1 MLAEARA
8 RINGGVIAQNID
20 QRRKEEEH
28 VWYPRRII
36 LLFTPRKSTDSD
48 DVYFSTF
55 VLNDS
60 FPKKLFHLK

>member
-28 VWYPRRII
+28 V
-36 LLFTPRKSTDSD
+36 
-48 DVYFSTF
+48 
-55 VLNDS
+55 
-60 FPKKLFHLK
+60 